1 MVCLQEAG
9 ELGSQQV
16 AGLTDRYAVFTAK
29 RETAL
34 LLRRGFEG
42 LVGSLLP
49 ESSWREPLERAGKE
63 MAFDLRND
71 WEANLDKT
79 CVVLTNWKQQQVVLV
94 AAHLKPSD
102 ATPPFMVALR
112 RVLESFPLVVIGM
125 DANTPA
131 GQQKGFGRLL
141 KDNWLYHTAK
151 PSTELTVRKQRTSFQ
166 TQLSK
171 LSLDAALKDWVVV
184 YRHDWRID
192 LGPTAI
198 TPTLQR
204 DSMVLLPTTFWPF
217 DHAMVSTH
225 LEVRATPALRLPN
238 KKTGGQKDGEEP
250 PLTPSSE
257 GSFSSTGTVR
267 STGGSFSSISST
279 RLITLFDTW
288 RRSPKEALGQALN
301 YAQITLITS
310 ASTPAC
316 GSNSLESPRTLTPQ
330 SCSFSAQWA
339 RSKSR
344 TVGCLGCLRRP
355 SPCLWLWERT
365 SSTPAPTQPPR
376 SAVPLAS
383 PLPRSCC
390 SCCCAISSRRSRAW
404 TSTHG
409 SSTRRARGC

>member
-141 KDNWLYHTAK
+141 RDSWLHHSAK
-151 PSTELTVRKQRTSFQ
+151 P
-166 TQLSK
+166 
-171 LSLDAALKDWVVV
+171 
-184 YRHDWRID
+184 
-192 LGPTAI
+192 
-198 TPTLQR
+198 
-204 DSMVLLPTTFWPF
+204 
-217 DHAMVSTH
+217 
-225 LEVRATPALRLPN
+225 AT
-238 KKTGGQKDGEEP
+238 
-250 PLTPSSE
+250 
-257 GSFSSTGTVR
+257 
-267 STGGSFSSISST
+267 
-279 RLITLFDTW
+279 
-288 RRSPKEALGQALN
+288 
-301 YAQITLITS
+301 
-310 ASTPAC
+310 
-316 GSNSLESPRTLTPQ
+316 
-330 SCSFSAQWA
+330 
-339 RSKSR
+339 
-344 TVGCLGCLRRP
+344 
-355 SPCLWLWERT
+355 ERT
-365 SSTPAPTQPPR
+365 PDCSSNTR
-376 SAVPLAS
+376 VDEPLI
-383 PLPRSCC
+383 C
-390 SCCCAISSRRSRAW
+390 
-404 TSTHG
+404 
-409 SSTRRARGC
+409 